1 MLTEGPSRARR
12 LIVPAAVLIA
22 VGLSA
27 IAFRTTR
34 DRTGHGTAARRDT
47 AAYRAEWEAWKT
59 KRAKTLLTPGRPLSY
74 TALSWLHPGRNTIG
88 ASARSDIHLAGTGVP
103 ATVGTLIRSGDEIRF
118 EPAAGALVTIDSQPA
133 ATATLL
139 RTDADSLPSQ
149 VRAGSAGFR
158 IAKRVDSIGVR
169 AWDAEHPSLRAFKGF
184 SYFPLDQR
192 WRIAGRFTPL
202 PVPRT
207 FAAATESGVAEEYE
221 EVGSVDASID
231 GTPYKLTA
239 YNGGE
244 RQLFITFADASSGEE
259 TYGFRFLRATLD
271 SATNDVV
278 LDFNFA
284 YNPDCAL
291 SKFTTCPLPPPE
303 NRIRSKVLAGE
314 RPPQKGLREDEPA
327 GAVAGDA
334 GVEVGR
340 ALSEYRATTLSGTS
354 VQLGGRGGPLTLVN
368 VWATWC
374 TSCREEMQDLATI
387 DHDYA
392 PRGLRVVAVSVDAG
406 SEKLVRRFVQR
417 ESLTYPVVHDQAGTI
432 QKQYHVVGV
441 PTSYL
446 VAADGRLLWQQV
458 GGIHGN
464 LPKVRVELEKA
475 LR

>member
-1 MLTEGPSRARR
+1 
-12 LIVPAAVLIA
+12 VLIA

-27 IAFRTTR
+27 VAFRTAR
-34 DRTGHGTAARRDT
+34 HRTGHPTAARRDT
-47 AAYRAEWEAWKT
+47 AAYRAEWETWKS

-74 TALSWLHPGRNTIG
+74 TALSWLHPGRNSIG
-88 ASARSDIHLAGTGVP
+88 ASARSDIHLAGSGVP
-103 ATVGTLIRSGDEIRF
+103 AAVGTLIRSGDEIRF
-118 EPAAGALVTIDSQPA
+118 EPAPGALVTIDSQPA
-133 ATATLL
+133 RATIL

-149 VRAGSAGFR
+149 VRVGSAGFR

-169 AWDAEHPSLRAFKGF
+169 AWDAEHPSLRGFKGLT
-184 SYFPLDQR
+184 YFPLDQR

-202 PVPRT
+202 PVPRK
-207 FAAATESGVAEEYE
+207 FAALTESGVAEEYE

-239 YNGGE
+239 YKGGKN
-244 RQLFITFADASSGEE
+244 QLFITFADASSGEE

-271 SATNDVV
+271 SATNSVA

-314 RPPQKGLREDEPA
+314 RPPQEGLR
-327 GAVAGDA
+327 DA
-334 GVEVGR
+334 GIEIGR
-340 ALSEYRATTLSGTS
+340 TLSEYRATALSGKS
-354 VQLGGRGGPLTLVN
+354 VEVGGRGGPLTLVN

-374 TSCREEMQDLATI
+374 TSCREEMQDLTAI

-406 SEKLVRRFVQR
+406 SETLVRRFVQR
-417 ESLTYPVVHDQAGTI
+417 ESLPFPVVHDQAGTI

-446 VAADGRLLWQQV
+446 IGADGRLLWQHV
-458 GGIHGN
+458 GGIHDN
-464 LPKVRVELEKA
+464 LAQVRVEVEKA
-475 LR
+475 MR